1 MEIEE
6 ISCININGTSKV
18 ATILGYPK
26 QCPICQ
32 HYIIPV
38 RRGCH
43 IKTDESEVHEVQI
56 VNQCPKCE
64 NVFIAK
70 FRFNRANGK
79 YEYYKSEPIVFVEE
93 ECSEEIKNVSPN
105 FQKIYNQA
113 RVAEVI
119 NLDQI
124 AGMGYRKA
132 LEFLIKDFL
141 IQRHPTDEDKIK
153 SKLLGQCID
162 DYIDDPKL
170 KACAKRAAW
179 LGNDETHYFRKWEDK
194 DINDLKTL
202 IKLSTNWIQ
211 SIILTEKYTKDME

>member
-1 MEIEE
+1 MEEE
-6 ISCININGTSKV
+6 AVKCRNIKGKEEAV
-18 ATILGYPK
+18 PIRGYPK
-26 QCPICQ
+26 QCSICQ
-32 HYIIPV
+32 HYIVPV
-38 RRGCH
+38 RRGCY
-43 IKTDESEVHEVQI
+43 IKTDESEVQI
-56 VNQCPKCE
+56 AYQCPQCE
-64 NVFIAK
+64 NVFVAK
-70 FRFNRANGK
+70 FQFNRGGGG
-79 YEYYKSEPIVFVEE
+79 YVYYKSEPIVFVEE

-113 RVAEVI
+113 RAAEVS

-162 DYIDDPKL
+162 DYIDDPNL
-170 KACAKRAAW
+170 KACAKRATW

-202 IKLSTNWIQ
+202 IKLSINWVQ